1 MHSILPT
8 PHGLLRGGPVFNS
21 HFSVLNSQ
29 FSILNSQF
37 SILTRK
43 SRSMTLQFHHTPH
56 TVVTH
61 EIHAHYISSH
71 KQQQQKQALECTQ
84 PRYPLIARDG
94 ASLNLIV
101 FFVFWCV
108 KELGPQSIRILLLSI
123 SLSVCTSANS
133 PSTPA
138 TSEGQ
143 ASQSDRQVQ
152 SLSLPSVAKLVARQ
166 DRTAIA
172 HTPSRP

>member
-29 FSILNSQF
+29 FSIL
-37 SILTRK
+37 TRK
-43 SRSMTLQFHHTPH
+43 SRSMTLQFHHT
-56 TVVTH
+56 
-61 EIHAHYISSH
+61 SH

>member
-21 HFSVLNSQ
+21 HFSV
-29 FSILNSQF
+29 LNSQF